1 MPPFNESERAMYGD
15 SVNYELESKEQVNIW
30 LSGIGFLHI
39 VGKCKINVNALKMVK
54 VTVDYDELS

>member
-1 MPPFNESERAMYGD
+1 MYGD
-15 SVNYELESKEQVNIW
+15 SINYELESNEQVNIW

>member
-1 MPPFNESERAMYGD
+1 MNN
-15 SVNYELESKEQVNIW
+15 VNYELTSTNQVNIW

-39 VGKCKINVNALKMVK
+39 IGECKIKVDALKMVK